1 MLNKPDFS
9 IKRRWDDDV
18 VFKNQARGTDEKGK
32 RKEFINVSFLR
43 EFGIGQMEVLI
54 SFRIYYALTST
65 RGSWASTF
73 VEVEMLNSVSAGWN
87 WRYTLS
93 VCFYGGST
101 NEFGVDRRL

>member
-32 RKEFINVSFLR
+32 RKEFINVSFLIKA
-43 EFGIGQMEVLI
+43 GIGEMEVLMI
-54 SFRIYYALTST
+54 FRICCARIST

-73 VEVEMLNSVSAGWN
+73 AELVML
-87 WRYTLS
+87 
-93 VCFYGGST
+93 YGVLRGGT
-101 NEFGVDRRL
+101 GVIP